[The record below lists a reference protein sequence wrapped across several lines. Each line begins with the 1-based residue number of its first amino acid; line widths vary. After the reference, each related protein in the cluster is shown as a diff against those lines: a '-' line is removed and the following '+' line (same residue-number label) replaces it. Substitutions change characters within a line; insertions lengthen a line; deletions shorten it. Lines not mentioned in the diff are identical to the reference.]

1 MSEGRAC
8 PAVNFQDI
16 YIRVAPKKIALLKF
30 IIEGY
35 DGLAQ
40 VTTVDRHSG
49 LVKLVVPLTRTGEI
63 WRLLENISS
72 LCQPKS
78 MPGKTLTI

>member
-1 MSEGRAC
+1 MFEARSC

-30 IIEGY
+30 IVEGY
-35 DGLAQ
+35 HGLAQ
-40 VTTVDRHSG
+40 VTTVDRHNG
-49 LVKLVVPLTRTGEI
+49 LVMLVVPLTRTGEI

-72 LCQPKS
+72 LCRQDSCQNKH
-78 MPGKTLTI
+78 

>member
-1 MSEGRAC
+1 MSETCVC
-8 PAVNFQDI
+8 PAANFQDI
-16 YIRVAPKKIALLKF
+16 YIRIAPKKIALLKF

-49 LVKLVVPLTRTGEI
+49 LVMLVVPLARTGEI
-63 WRLLENISS
+63 WRLLENIST
-72 LCQPKS
+72 LCCQDSCRK
-78 MPGKTLTI
+78 KH